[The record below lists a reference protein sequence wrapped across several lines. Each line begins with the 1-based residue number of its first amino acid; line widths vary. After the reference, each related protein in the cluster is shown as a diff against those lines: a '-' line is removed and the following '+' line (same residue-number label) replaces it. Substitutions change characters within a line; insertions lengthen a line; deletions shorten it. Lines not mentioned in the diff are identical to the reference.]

1 MRRSESRRSTARLR
15 CARVSVRAVRAGRKN
30 RRAGDTN
37 FRTRTQLAARGWTVR
52 ARIKEKQE
60 VAKGTL
66 LVTFDL
72 LGEQVD
78 FRPGQYFFVTLPDI
92 GHQDEKGLR
101 RHITVVTSPNEKG
114 VLGFA
119 TRMRDSAFKRSLGEL
134 SEGTEVE
141 VEPPKGKFVLPEEP
155 SRPLVFIAGGIG
167 ITVFRSML
175 RYIREERL
183 PYRVTL
189 IYSNRDRDSTAFLDE
204 FRELEQA
211 LPDLRLILTMTQDTD
226 WNGETRKID
235 AQFFK
240 DYLGTNLNELTFMVA
255 GPPAMTEGVQQSLEE
270 AGVKEENVIAE
281 RYSGY

>member
-1 MRRSESRRSTARLR
+1 
-15 CARVSVRAVRAGRKN
+15 
-30 RRAGDTN
+30 
-37 FRTRTQLAARGWTVR
+37 VR

-72 LGEQVD
+72 LGEEVD
-78 FRPGQYFFVTLPDI
+78 FRPGQYFFVTLPDV
-92 GHQDEKGLR
+92 GHQDDRGLR

-119 TRMRDSAFKRSLGEL
+119 TRMRDSAFKRSLRDLPVGA
-134 SEGTEVE
+134 EVQ
-141 VEPPKGKFVLPEEP
+141 VEAPKGTFALPEDP
-155 SRPLVFIAGGIG
+155 SRPLVFVAGGIG

-189 IYSNRDRDSTAFLDE
+189 IYSNRDRESTAFLDE
-204 FRELEQA
+204 LRQLEQE
-211 LPDLRLILTMTQDTD
+211 LPDLRLILTMTQDPN
-226 WNGETRKID
+226 WNGETRKVD
-235 AQFFK
+235 ARFFG
-240 DYLGTNLNELTFMVA
+240 DYLGDDLNGFTFLVA
-255 GPPAMTEGVQQSLEE
+255 GPPPMAEAVEQALDE
-270 AGVKEENVIAE
+270 AGAREENVIAE

>member
-1 MRRSESRRSTARLR
+1 
-15 CARVSVRAVRAGRKN
+15 
-30 RRAGDTN
+30 
-37 FRTRTQLAARGWTVR
+37 VR

-66 LVTFDL
+66 VVTFDL
-72 LGEQVD
+72 LGEEVD
-78 FRPGQYFFVTLPDI
+78 FKPGQYFFVTLPDV

-101 RHITVVTSPNEKG
+101 RHITAVTSPNERG

-119 TRMRDSAFKRSLGEL
+119 TRMRDSAFKRSLREL
-134 SEGTEVE
+134 PVGTEVE
-141 VEPPKGKFVLPEEP
+141 VEPPKGKFVLPEDP
-155 SRPLVFIAGGIG
+155 SRPLVFVAGGIG

-175 RYIREERL
+175 RYIRDERL

-189 IYSNRDRDSTAFLDE
+189 IYTNRDAGSTAFLE
-204 FRELEQA
+204 ELRQLEREL
-211 LPDLRLILTMTQDTD
+211 PDFRLILTMTQDAG

-235 AQFFK
+235 PQFFK
-240 DYLGTNLNELTFMVA
+240 DYLGSNLNELTFMVA
-255 GPPAMTEGVQQSLEE
+255 GPPAMTEGMQQALEE

>member
-1 MRRSESRRSTARLR
+1 MRA
-15 CARVSVRAVRAGRKN
+15 
-30 RRAGDTN
+30 
-37 FRTRTQLAARGWTVR
+37 Q
-52 ARIKEKQE
+52 IKEKRE

-72 LGEQVD
+72 LGEEVD
-78 FRPGQYFFVTLPDI
+78 FAPGQYFFVTLPDV
-92 GHQDEKGLR
+92 GYQDDKGLR

-134 SEGTEVE
+134 PVGAEVD
-141 VEPPKGKFVLPEEP
+141 VESPKGNFVLPENT
-155 SRPLVFIAGGIG
+155 SRPLVFVAGGIG

-189 IYSNRDRDSTAFLDE
+189 VYSNRDRESTAFLDE
-204 FRELEQA
+204 LRELEQE
-211 LPDLRLILTMTQDTD
+211 LPTLRLVLTMTQDPG
-226 WNGETRKID
+226 WEGETRKID
-235 AQFFK
+235 SQFFA
-240 DYLGTNLNELTFMVA
+240 DYLGEDLNEYTFLVA
-255 GPPAMTEGVQQSLEE
+255 GPPAMTGGMQEALAITGVR
-270 AGVKEENVIAE
+270 EENVIAE

>member
-1 MRRSESRRSTARLR
+1 MRA
-15 CARVSVRAVRAGRKN
+15 
-30 RRAGDTN
+30 
-37 FRTRTQLAARGWTVR
+37 Q
-52 ARIKEKQE
+52 IKEKRE

-72 LGEQVD
+72 LGEEVD
-78 FRPGQYFFVTLPDI
+78 FAPGQYFFVTLPDV
-92 GHQDEKGLR
+92 GYQDDKGLR

-134 SEGTEVE
+134 PVGAEVD
-141 VEPPKGKFVLPEEP
+141 VESPKGNFVLPENT
-155 SRPLVFIAGGIG
+155 SRPLVFVAGGIG

-189 IYSNRDRDSTAFLDE
+189 VYSNRDRESTAFLDE
-204 FRELEQA
+204 LKELAQEI
-211 LPDLRLILTMTQDTD
+211 PDLRLILTMTQDPG
-226 WNGETRKID
+226 WEGETRNVD
-235 AQFFK
+235 SQFFE
-240 DYLGTNLNELTFMVA
+240 DYLGEDLNEYTFLVA
-255 GPPAMTEGVQQSLEE
+255 GPPAMAEGVQQALEE
-270 AGVKEENVIAE
+270 AGVQDENVIVE

>member
-1 MRRSESRRSTARLR
+1 MH
-15 CARVSVRAVRAGRKN
+15 
-30 RRAGDTN
+30 
-37 FRTRTQLAARGWTVR
+37 
-52 ARIKEKQE
+52 ARIKEKRE

-72 LGEQVD
+72 LGEEVD
-78 FRPGQYFFVTLPDI
+78 FTPGQYFFVTLPDV

-134 SEGTEVE
+134 PVGTEVE
-141 VEPPKGKFVLPEEP
+141 VEPPKGDFALPADD
-155 SRPLVFIAGGIG
+155 SRPLVLVAGGIG

-183 PYRVTL
+183 PYRVAL
-189 IYSNRDRDSTAFLDE
+189 IYSNRDRESTTFLDE
-204 FRELEQA
+204 LREREKEI
-211 LPDLRLILTMTQDTD
+211 PNFRLILTMTQDSS
-226 WNGETRKID
+226 WEGEARKID

-240 DYLGTNLNELTFMVA
+240 DYLEEDLNQYTFLVA
-255 GPPAMTEGVQQSLEE
+255 GPPGMVEGMQEALAD
-270 AGVKEENVIAE
+270 AGVEEQNIVAE